1 MSSGITNMPGAVA
14 AGTSAVRASNSA
26 VASSLAQ
33 KSLMAVWAY
42 YSGWRLK

>member
-14 AGTSAVRASNSA
+14 AGTSAVSTSNCA

-33 KSLMAVWAY
+33 KSLMAVWAH
-42 YSGWRLK
+42 YSG